1 MPHKEYHESA
11 DKSSKY
17 SMKKAEQN
25 PKTGS
30 ILKKTEIFCCNPPE
44 AGLYCDYCIE
54 MIVIRE
60 S

>member
-1 MPHKEYHESA
+1 
-11 DKSSKY
+11 
-17 SMKKAEQN
+17 MKKAEQN